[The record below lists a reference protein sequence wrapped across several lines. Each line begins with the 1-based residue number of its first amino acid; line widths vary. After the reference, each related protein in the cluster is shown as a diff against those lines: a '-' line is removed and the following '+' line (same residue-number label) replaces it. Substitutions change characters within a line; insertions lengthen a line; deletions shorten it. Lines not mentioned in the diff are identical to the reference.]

1 MTTDSSEWDI
11 FGIGVAPR
19 DLTVWLDHHP
29 AADEKLPA
37 EMFIES
43 GGGPVPTALTHL
55 SRFGHR
61 CGFAGVVGDDLAG
74 RFVRDELVRE
84 GVDATGIVFETGADT
99 PTSII
104 LVSGEHRTICEWR
117 QVVLP
122 LDPASLDP
130 LEARLRDCRAL
141 LIDARLP
148 DAQIAAARVVRAG
161 GGFVLL
167 DAGHPRPG
175 VEDVLAF
182 TDVAIVSHTYPA
194 GLPGSPSPD
203 AFLPDLLERLPV
215 DGMRIGGVTLGAD
228 GCLVQRAGEAPV
240 RVAGHDV
247 EVVDTTGAGDVFHA
261 GFAAALLA
269 GEDLE
274 SAARFANAA
283 AALKCRERTGR
294 ARLPGVGEIGE
305 FARTR

>member
-1 MTTDSSEWDI
+1 MKGPCDV

-29 AADEKLPA
+29 AADEKLAA

-55 SRFGHR
+55 VRFGYR

-84 GVDATGIVFETGADT
+84 GVDPVGLVFETGADT
-99 PTSII
+99 PTSLI

-122 LDPASLDP
+122 LDPAALEP
-130 LEARLRDCRAL
+130 LAEMLSGCRAL
-141 LIDARLP
+141 LVDARLP
-148 DAQIAAARVVRAG
+148 DAQVAAARRVREG

-175 VEDVLAF
+175 VEDVLPF
-182 TDVAIVSHTYPA
+182 SDVAIVSHTYPA
-194 GLPGSPSPD
+194 GRPGSPSPEE
-203 AFLPDLLERLPV
+203 FLSDLIGLLPE

-228 GCLVQRAGEAPV
+228 GCIVQQGGQDPI
-240 RVAGHDV
+240 RVPGHDV
-247 EVVDTTGAGDVFHA
+247 EVTDTTGAGDVFHA
-261 GFAAALLA
+261 GFAAALLE
-269 GEDLE
+269 GESLE
-274 SAARFANAA
+274 AAARFANAA
-283 AALKCRERTGR
+283 AALKCRARTGR
-294 ARLPGVGEIGE
+294 ARLPTREEIRG
-305 FARTR
+305 FAGLV